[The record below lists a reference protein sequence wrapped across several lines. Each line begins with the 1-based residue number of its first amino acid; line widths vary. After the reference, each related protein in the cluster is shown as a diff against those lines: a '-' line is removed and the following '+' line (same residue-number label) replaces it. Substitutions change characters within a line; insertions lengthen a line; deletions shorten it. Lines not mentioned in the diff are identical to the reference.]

1 MGLFIWHS
9 GKNKNIRT
17 YTRGAEGV
25 GRGDRQRRDRRG
37 LWGVMAM
44 LCTLMEMS
52 CTSEN
57 DELFIEIQLTCNII
71 LVSGVQ
77 HNYFCIYCEVSKFY
91 RLYVLSQQIHLREEN
106 IKNAKQALLQKMWR
120 LKVTGSWNLLK
131 PWDFPGGL
139 VAGTLHSQCTG
150 PGFDPW
156 VGN

>member
-1 MGLFIWHS
+1 MYRVFYMSLFIWHS

-37 LWGVMAM
+37 LLGVMAM

-77 HNYFCIYCEVSKFY
+77 HNYFCIYCEMSKFY
-91 RLYVLSQQIHLREEN
+91 RLYIFSQQIHLREEN
-106 IKNAKQALLQKMWR
+106 IKNAKPALLQKMRR
-120 LKVTGSWNLLK
+120 LKVTGS
-131 PWDFPGGL
+131 
-139 VAGTLHSQCTG
+139 
-150 PGFDPW
+150 
-156 VGN
+156 